1 MGRPPVGRPPPFPD
15 SLHMSASVRIALIGN
30 SFAEAIQ
37 LPALRYAGN
46 NEVVGLAGGDGAK
59 ARATADR
66 WGIPVAT
73 DDWTELLTLAPDLV
87 IVSTPVDLHYPMA
100 RAALEC
106 GAAVLCEKP
115 FTLNVHEAADLE
127 QRARGRLALI
137 DHQLRWNPTRRKLR
151 ELLRANFVG
160 EVFHVRSDL
169 VLDNPAFLERPF
181 GWWFDAARGGG
192 ALGALGSHLVDNV
205 LWMFGPIAAVQAH
218 LAAHVPQRPDADG
231 VLREVTADDTA
242 ELRLELQS
250 GLVVQ
255 LTTSVVMPGASRWL
269 LEVCGSEG
277 TLRLDLDCDL
287 VGGRH
292 GEDMRQL
299 DPETPMPDPSEFGM
313 DRGGA
318 FAACEPLYLKDVV
331 SAVARGD
338 AALPEAASF
347 TDGLACMRVLD
358 AARRSSALGG
368 VRVACT

>member
-1 MGRPPVGRPPPFPD
+1 MSSPVR
-15 SLHMSASVRIALIGN
+15 VALIGN

-46 NEVVGLAGGDGAK
+46 NEVIGLAGGDGAK

-73 DDWTELLTLAPDLV
+73 DDWTQLLELAPDLV

-100 RAALEC
+100 RAALES

-115 FTLNVHEAADLE
+115 FTLNVEEAADLAE
-127 QRARGRLALI
+127 RARGRLALI

-151 ELLRANFVG
+151 ELLREGFVG

-205 LWMFGPIAAVQAH
+205 MWMFGPIAAVQAN
-218 LAAHVPQRPDADG
+218 LAAHIPRRVDANG
-231 VLREVTADDTA
+231 ALRDVTADDTA
-242 ELRLELQS
+242 ELRLELES

-269 LEVCGSEG
+269 LEVCGREG

-292 GEDMRQL
+292 GEDMHQL
-299 DPETPMPDPSEFGM
+299 DPETLLPDPSEFGM

-318 FAACEPLYLKDVV
+318 FAACEPLYLKDVID
-331 SAVARGD
+331 AVARG
-338 AALPEAASF
+338 AVELPEAASF
-347 TDGLACMRVLD
+347 LDGLACMRVLE
-358 AARRSSALGG
+358 AARRSSAQGG
-368 VRVACT
+368 ARVPCS

>member
-1 MGRPPVGRPPPFPD
+1 MPSPVR
-15 SLHMSASVRIALIGN
+15 VALIGN

-37 LPALRYAGN
+37 LPALRYVGG
-46 NEVVGLAGGDGAK
+46 NEVIGLAGGDGAK

-73 DDWTELLTLAPDLV
+73 DDWNELLGLTPDLV

-115 FTLNVHEAADLE
+115 FTLSVEEAVDLAE
-127 QRARGRLALI
+127 RARGRLALI

-151 ELLRANFVG
+151 ELLSAGFVG
-160 EVFHVRSDL
+160 DVFHVRSDL
-169 VLDNPAFLERPF
+169 VLDNPAFLQRPF

-205 LWMFGPIAAVQAH
+205 MWMFGPIAAVEAH
-218 LAAHVPQRPDADG
+218 LAAHVAQRADASG
-231 VLREVTADDTA
+231 ALHEVTADDTA
-242 ELRLELQS
+242 ELRLELVS

-299 DPETPMPDPSEFGM
+299 DPETPLPDPSEFGM
-313 DRGGA
+313 DQGGA
-318 FAACEPLYLKDVV
+318 FAACEPLYLKDVI
-331 SAVARGD
+331 SAVARG
-338 AALPEAASF
+338 ATELSEAATF
-347 TDGLACMRVLD
+347 TDGVACMRVLD
-358 AARRSSALGG
+358 AARRSSAAGG
-368 VRVACT
+368 TRVACA